1 MVTAKL
7 SAKSQITLPR
17 QVRQA
22 LDVKPGERVVF
33 TVAEGSVVLHALGA
47 SGAKAL
53 AGSLS
58 KYARGRAPAVAPRG
72 LVKKEVARA
81 AAREQ

>member
-1 MVTAKL
+1 
-7 SAKSQITLPR
+7 
-17 QVRQA
+17 

-33 TVAEGSVVLHALGA
+33 TVSEGRVVLHAFGA

-58 KYARGRAPAVAPRG
+58 KYARGRKAAAVARG
-72 LVKKEVARA
+72 QVKKEVGRA